1 MAFSLRRRPDL
12 DAAQQRIEQALSR
25 RRELAEAAGRPY
37 TAPDYVPPR
46 DVYALRERYRL
57 SLAQAAAL
65 VGRSSTWWQFREA
78 GHWLMDRNLFEQAAA
93 AAAAAAQAGQPTVA
107 SRPGTKAS
115 LAARLALLEERVQ
128 QLELL
133 EERVQ
138 QLEQREVTHSV
149 TFGRGRSTCGLL

>member
-1 MAFSLRRRPDL
+1 MAFSFRRRPDL
-12 DAAQQRIEQALSR
+12 DAAQRRIDETLTRQ
-25 RRELAEAAGRPY
+25 RELAEAAGQPY
-37 TAPDYVPPR
+37 TEPDYVPPR

-78 GHWLMDRNLFEQAAA
+78 GHWLMDRAAFEQAAA

-107 SRPGTKAS
+107 TVASRAGAKAS
-115 LAARLALLEERVQ
+115 LAAR
-128 QLELL
+128 LELL

-138 QLEQREVTHSV
+138 RLEQREVTHSV
-149 TFGRGRSTCGLL
+149 TCGPAASACDLL